1 MGLRLFILA
10 SAMTAMATSIAGAG
24 VAWAQAPASQEQG
37 VSETG
42 AANPAEALVTP
53 SGGPAAGMPAP
64 TDMTPTA
71 ALTASL
77 TPIAALTSSTPIV
90 VELFTSEGCTSC
102 PPADAN
108 LGQYVRQRSV
118 LPLSYH
124 VDYWDYI
131 GWRDRNADPAFSAR
145 QRGYD
150 EALGHAMV
158 YTPQVIIAGSSDSL
172 GTDPTAL
179 AIALADGHHLAR
191 MTPIRMVRDASGNVL
206 LDLPQANLPSPVT
219 LWLLTYRHKVETLV
233 EAGENA
239 GKDLV
244 SYNVVRSLRKLGQ
257 WAGKAETLPVTLDPR
272 PAGEKAP
279 DAVAVIANLQEHGP
293 VIAATAIRYQ
303 DFAP

>member
-1 MGLRLFILA
+1 MIALA
-10 SAMTAMATSIAGAG
+10 TG
-24 VAWAQAPASQEQG
+24 VAASDDTWAQSQG
-37 VSETG
+37 TPKTG
-42 AANPAEALVTP
+42 SGSAEALVAP
-53 SGGPAAGMPAP
+53 SGAPAAGMPAEIGMP
-64 TDMTPTA
+64 PTA
-71 ALTASL
+71 ALTANL
-77 TPIAALTSSTPIV
+77 TPIAALTSATPVV

-108 LGQYVRQRSV
+108 LGKYVKQRSI

-158 YTPQVIIAGSSDSL
+158 YTPQVIIAGTSDSL

-179 AIALADGHHLAR
+179 AIALADGRHAGR
-191 MTPIRMVRDASGNVL
+191 MTPIRMMRDASGNVL
-206 LDLPQANLPSPVT
+206 LELPQANLPSPVT
-219 LWLLTYRHKVETLV
+219 LWLLTYRHQVKTTV

-257 WAGKAETLPVTLDPR
+257 WTGQAEALRVTLDPL

-279 DAVAVIANLQEHGP
+279 DAVAVIANLQEYGP